1 MSCPF
6 HVEGAAKPPGSSH
19 SARSE
24 STPKPATPA
33 LEEIGEGEPIPQPP
47 ERWLTGNLGEINP
60 EFSMG
65 SLWRLADVYGPI
77 FTLNLVKRKIVVL
90 SSHALINEV
99 CDEKRFEK
107 KVAGAQEAIRV
118 FVKNGLFTSY
128 NEEEEWGIAHRTLL
142 PAFGPLHVRTMF
154 PKMTDILSQMI
165 LRWDRFG
172 PDYRISTHDDFTR
185 LAFDVIGLCAF
196 NYRFN
201 AFYSEELIPFAK
213 QLGDVLIETGKRTSR
228 PEIQNTL
235 AFLSKRQMME
245 NIHSM
250 WKVCDDIVAERKAN
264 PRPDVDDT
272 LNVMLNAKDPVTG
285 KGFTDENIRYQMATF
300 LVAGHDTSAGTMMFL
315 FYNLLKNPE
324 ALQKCYAEVDA
335 VLGDRELQ
343 LEDIPKLKYIDAAM
357 KEALRF
363 CGPIPAFMR
372 QAKETTIIGG
382 KYKVTPNESL
392 VFNLKGLH
400 NDPAV
405 WGSDAAEFRPER
417 FLNGGWERLP
427 PNSWKPFGTGVRS
440 CIGRYLAEQEV
451 LITMAMV
458 LQRFVIE
465 MADPDYEL
473 KIKSTLTIKPDEFY
487 IKARR
492 RPGKDHLFNFSAGA
506 APAPAPSSKTANRAS
521 ANSNLKP
528 FSVFYGG
535 NSGTCKSFA
544 EDLETNAANHGLSV
558 PAKVQSLDDAVENL
572 PKDHPIVIVTS
583 SYEGLPPDNA
593 RNFVAWLETR
603 AKDPSNSELLKGV
616 SYAVFGAGNKDW
628 ASTYHRIPKLVD
640 ELLEKLG
647 AARLVPTGFVDVS
660 QDIVGPLEEW
670 KLTLFPALRE
680 AVGVTAAVK
689 TEELQ
694 VEITQPTAPSKL
706 AGEQLSQ
713 GLVLVNKVLAKKG
726 LGPEKRQI
734 DILLPP
740 GVQYRSGDYLAIQPF
755 NPRDSIRRV
764 LSRFDLHPDDL
775 VTVSG
780 TTKEHLKSESG
791 GPISV
796 FELIGTRVE
805 LANPA
810 SQRQV
815 AHLASLSSGLEAD
828 KLRVLASD
836 EEYPTSVLAKRFSV
850 LDLLEDFPS
859 CKLSFASYL
868 DMLSPLSPRQ
878 YSISSSPLAQKPLP
892 DQGSGWSSEEG
903 VDLEKASL
911 TATLTYD
918 VYNSPLMS
926 HPETKSFNGV
936 SSSYLASLQP
946 GSRLRCFVRKTNA
959 PFRLPSDPATPVV
972 MVAAGTGIAPMRAFL
987 QERAA
992 VAGARG
998 GYHKS
1003 GLGPAV
1009 LYYGCR
1015 DSEEDYLY
1023 KEELGQWEKEGVV
1036 RIRAAFSRRAGEG
1049 GRTGH
1054 VDELIW
1060 EDREELKGLIK
1071 QGAKILVCGSAGRL
1085 GRSTAEVCLR
1095 IYEDEFPDRGREGAE
1110 EWIGKMK
1117 EERYVS
1123 DVFG

>member
-6 HVEGAAKPPGSSH
+6 HVEGAARPSDSSH
-19 SARSE
+19 SE
-24 STPKPATPA
+24 SPKPATPTP
-33 LEEIGEGEPIPQPP
+33 EQIGEGEPIPQPP
-47 ERWLTGNLGEINP
+47 EKWLLGNLGEINP

-128 NEEEEWGIAHRTLL
+128 NDEEEWGIAHRTLL

-235 AFLSKRQMME
+235 AFLSKRHMMD
-245 NIHSM
+245 NIHAM
-250 WKVCDDIVAERKAN
+250 WKVCDDIVADRRAN
-264 PRPDVDDT
+264 PRPDIDDT

-315 FYNLLKNPE
+315 FYNLLKHPE
-324 ALQKCYAEVDA
+324 AMQKCYAEVDA

-343 LEDIPKLKYIDAAM
+343 MEDIPKLKYIDAAM

-363 CGPIPAFMR
+363 CGPIPAISR

-405 WGSDAAEFRPER
+405 WGPDAADFKPER
-417 FLNGGWERLP
+417 FLNGGWEKLP

-487 IKARR
+487 VKARR

-506 APAPAPSSKTANRAS
+506 APVPAPAKKAAS
-521 ANSNLKP
+521 GFETNTSDLKP
-528 FSVFYGG
+528 FSIFYGG
-535 NSGTCKSFA
+535 NSGTCKSFG

-572 PKDHPIVIVTS
+572 NKDHPVVIVTS

-603 AKDPSNSELLKGV
+603 AADPSNSELLKGV
-616 SYAVFGAGNKDW
+616 SYAVFGVGNKDW

-640 ELLEKLG
+640 ELMSKLG
-647 AARLVPTGFVDVS
+647 ATPLVPTGFVDVS

-670 KLTLFPALRE
+670 KLSLFPALRE

-764 LSRFDLHPDDL
+764 LNRFGLHPDDL

-815 AHLASLSSGLEAD
+815 AHLASLSSGPDAD
-828 KLRVLASD
+828 KLLALASD
-836 EEYPTSVLAKRFSV
+836 ESYATSVLAKRFSV
-850 LDLLEDFPS
+850 LDLLEDFSS

-892 DQGSGWSSEEG
+892 DQGSWSFSTSEEG
-903 VDLEKASL
+903 VDPEKSSL

-918 VYNSPLMS
+918 VYHSPSLS
-926 HPETKSFNGV
+926 HPTTKPFNGV
-936 SSSYLASLQP
+936 SSSHLASLQP

-959 PFRLPSDPATPVV
+959 PFRLPSDPSTPVIL
-972 MVAAGTGIAPMRAFL
+972 VAAGTGIAPMRAFL
-987 QERAA
+987 QERSAIST
-992 VAGARG
+992 ARG
-998 GYHKS
+998 GFSKS

-1015 DSEEDYLY
+1015 DYEEDYLY
-1023 KEELGQWEKEGVV
+1023 KDELEEWEREGVV
-1036 RIRAAFSRRAGEG
+1036 RVRPAFSRRAPAEQK
-1049 GRTGH
+1049 TGH

-1071 QGAKILVCGSAGRL
+1071 EGAKILVCGSAGRL

-1095 IYEDEFPDRGREGAE
+1095 IYEEEFPERGREGAE
-1110 EWIGKMK
+1110 GWLGRMR

>member
-6 HVEGAAKPPGSSH
+6 HVEGATTPPH
-19 SARSE
+19 SVHSE
-24 STPKPATPA
+24 STPKPATPT

-47 ERWLTGNLGEINP
+47 EKWLLGNLGEINP

-77 FTLNLVKRKIVVL
+77 YTLNLVKRKIVVL

-235 AFLSKRQMME
+235 AFLSKRNMMD
-245 NIHSM
+245 NIHAM

-264 PRPDVDDT
+264 PRPDIDDT

-315 FYNLLKNPE
+315 FYNLLKHPE
-324 ALQKCYAEVDA
+324 AMQKCYAEVDA

-343 LEDIPKLKYIDAAM
+343 MEDIPKLKYIDAAM

-363 CGPIPAFMR
+363 CGPIPAISR

-382 KYKVTPNESL
+382 KYKVTPDESL

-405 WGSDAAEFRPER
+405 WGPDAAEFKPER
-417 FLNGGWERLP
+417 FLDGGWEKLP

-506 APAPAPSSKTANRAS
+506 APAPASAGKTTKGAEFTH
-521 ANSNLKP
+521 SNLKP

-544 EDLETNAANHGLSV
+544 EDVETNAANHGLSV
-558 PAKVQSLDDAVENL
+558 PNKVQSLDDAVENL
-572 PKDHPIVIVTS
+572 PKDHPLVVVTS

-603 AKDPSNSELLKGV
+603 AADPSNGSLLKGV

-647 AARLVPTGFVDVS
+647 ATRLVPTGFVDVS

-670 KLTLFPALRE
+670 KLSLFPALRE

-689 TEELQ
+689 TEELK

-764 LSRFDLHPDDL
+764 LNRFGLHPDDL
-775 VTVSG
+775 ITVTG

-815 AHLASLSSGLEAD
+815 AHLASLSSGLDAENLQA
-828 KLRVLASD
+828 LASD

-850 LDLLEDFPS
+850 LDLLEDYPS

-892 DQGSGWSSEEG
+892 NQGFLSFAASEEG
-903 VDLEKASL
+903 ADPATSSL

-918 VYNSPLMS
+918 VYHSPSLS
-926 HPETKSFNGV
+926 HPSSKTFNGV
-936 SSSYLASLQP
+936 SSSHLASLQP

-959 PFRLPSDPATPVV
+959 PFRLPSDPSTPVI

-987 QERAA
+987 QERSAISS
-992 VAGARG
+992 ARG
-998 GYHKS
+998 GFPKS

-1015 DSEEDYLY
+1015 DYEEDYLY
-1023 KEELGQWEKEGVV
+1023 KEELSQWEQEGVV
-1036 RIRAAFSRRAGEG
+1036 KVRAAFSRRAPDGEG
-1049 GRTGH
+1049 KVGH

-1060 EDREELKGLIK
+1060 EDRERLKQLIK
-1071 QGAKILVCGSAGRL
+1071 EGAKILVCGSAGRL

-1095 IYEDEFPDRGREGAE
+1095 IYEEEFPERGREGAE
-1110 EWIGKMK
+1110 EWLGRMR
-1117 EERYVS
+1117 EER
-1123 DVFG
+1123 

>member
-1 MSCPF
+1 MLLT
-6 HVEGAAKPPGSSH
+6 H
-19 SARSE
+19 
-24 STPKPATPA
+24 
-33 LEEIGEGEPIPQPP
+33 IP
-47 ERWLTGNLGEINP
+47 E
-60 EFSMG
+60 
-65 SLWRLADVYGPI
+65 
-77 FTLNLVKRKIVVL
+77 
-90 SSHALINEV
+90 
-99 CDEKRFEK
+99 
-107 KVAGAQEAIRV
+107 
-118 FVKNGLFTSY
+118 
-128 NEEEEWGIAHRTLL
+128 
-142 PAFGPLHVRTMF
+142 
-154 PKMTDILSQMI
+154 
-165 LRWDRFG
+165 
-172 PDYRISTHDDFTR
+172 
-185 LAFDVIGLCAF
+185 
-196 NYRFN
+196 
-201 AFYSEELIPFAK
+201 
-213 QLGDVLIETGKRTSR
+213 
-228 PEIQNTL
+228 
-235 AFLSKRQMME
+235 
-245 NIHSM
+245 
-250 WKVCDDIVAERKAN
+250 
-264 PRPDVDDT
+264 
-272 LNVMLNAKDPVTG
+272 
-285 KGFTDENIRYQMATF
+285 
-300 LVAGHDTSAGTMMFL
+300 
-315 FYNLLKNPE
+315 
-324 ALQKCYAEVDA
+324 
-335 VLGDRELQ
+335 
-343 LEDIPKLKYIDAAM
+343 
-357 KEALRF
+357 
-363 CGPIPAFMR
+363 
-372 QAKETTIIGG
+372 
-382 KYKVTPNESL
+382 
-392 VFNLKGLH
+392 
-400 NDPAV
+400 
-405 WGSDAAEFRPER
+405 
-417 FLNGGWERLP
+417 
-427 PNSWKPFGTGVRS
+427 
-440 CIGRYLAEQEV
+440 
-451 LITMAMV
+451 
-458 LQRFVIE
+458 
-465 MADPDYEL
+465 
-473 KIKSTLTIKPDEFY
+473 IKSTLTIKPDEFY

-506 APAPAPSSKTANRAS
+506 APAPAPSSKTANGAS
-521 ANSNLKP
+521 ANSTLKP

-572 PKDHPIVIVTS
+572 PKDHPLVIVTS

-647 AARLVPTGFVDVS
+647 AARLVATGFVDVS

-689 TEELQ
+689 TEELR

-764 LSRFDLHPDDL
+764 LSRFGLHPDDL
-775 VTVSG
+775 ITVSG

-972 MVAAGTGIAPMRAFL
+972 MVAAGTGVAPMRAFL

-1003 GLGPAV
+1003 GLGPAM

-1015 DSEEDYLY
+1015 DFEEDYLY

-1036 RIRAAFSRRAGEG
+1036 RVRAAFSRRAGEG

-1110 EWIGKMK
+1110 EWLGKMK